1 MGSLEEDVDF
11 LSHHG
16 SKGMR
21 WGNRQKTNE
30 NLRRWKKE
38 NKAFKALN
46 SKRYTELT
54 QTAYASLR
62 QDVSKKAVLSVGA
75 IFINAFINTNTS
87 SQVDSEPRKDST
99 RGSRFSTRQM
109 SKRSSHRRSQV

>member
-54 QTAYASLR
+54 QAAYASLR
-62 QDVSKKAVLSVGA
+62 QDVSKKATLSLGT
-75 IFINAFINTNTS
+75 IFINTLINNITS
-87 SQVDSEPRKDST
+87 NQTDSEPRKDST
-99 RGSRFSTRQM
+99 
-109 SKRSSHRRSQV
+109 